1 MKKFLLIPIFLFGFL
16 SVHSQTVTVN
26 KQKEKVK
33 GEHLEVFAAELE
45 GKKND
50 IEGAWVRFL
59 KDMGKL
65 KQMGNPM
72 TVSEPIISGTP
83 FTKGVVYA
91 ESKGEEKKTTVW
103 AGINPTEWD
112 EKDLTYVTRELQKMV
127 YQFGIKFYRDQAQKE
142 IDETQ
147 QALEAVEKQQQKSVN
162 QNKDLTIKLSNNEQ
176 EKIQLEKSIDN
187 NKLENAALKIRLE
200 NNVKAQDSLAQVNLQ
215 IRKVLEGQK
224 EKLRKIN

>member
-16 SVHSQTVTVN
+16 SVYSQTVTVN

>member
-16 SVHSQTVTVN
+16 SVRSQTVTVN

-91 ESKGEEKKTTVW
+91 ESKGDEKKTTVW

-200 NNVKAQDSLAQVNLQ
+200 NNVKAQDSLAHVNLQ

>member
-1 MKKFLLIPIFLFGFL
+1 MKKLLLIPIFLFGFL

-91 ESKGEEKKTTVW
+91 ESKGDEKKTTVW

>member
-91 ESKGEEKKTTVW
+91 ESKGDEKKTTVW